1 MGAANGRG
9 RRLRCDGSP
18 AWRRSGRGR
27 CAGGGPSRGGGAS
40 RPLLGLR
47 FGEEDAE
54 EAPRRAALWE
64 RRPRRPAGP
73 MRNRPGLPP
82 GTGSLASSP
91 AREAEGASSCSKHLT
106 RLGPRF
112 QILDGS
118 GRVNSPFT
126 AWPRGI
132 WVLFLPVAV
141 LSVVGSPWEAECAGS
156 PRGK

>member
-73 MRNRPGLPP
+73 MVRTTSQLGTALGFHLERGPWRLRRREKQKVQVLARN
-82 GTGSLASSP
+82 T
-91 AREAEGASSCSKHLT
+91 
-106 RLGPRF
+106 
-112 QILDGS
+112 
-118 GRVNSPFT
+118 
-126 AWPRGI
+126 
-132 WVLFLPVAV
+132 
-141 LSVVGSPWEAECAGS
+141 
-156 PRGK
+156 